1 MVFALQGCPTGR
13 QPCSAAGLRASSGV
27 TRHPAHGRVDNPLAL
42 RQAGDLSVARV
53 LRARARPGLHY
64 QGNSSITIIHH
75 STVLRNWGVP

>member
-42 RQAGDLSVARV
+42 RRTGDLSVSRELFARGE
-53 LRARARPGLHY
+53 PGLD
-64 QGNSSITIIHH
+64 
-75 STVLRNWGVP
+75 